1 MRVTYGR
8 EQEGG
13 KATMVSFHQQRADE
27 VRSELGK
34 WAEQNITNARGR
46 ETFLKHLEAATKE
59 MAARQPATRDP
70 AQPAPDRART
80 PSRDR

>member
-34 WAEQNITNARGR
+34 WAEQNITKSAVARP
-46 ETFLKHLEAATKE
+46 F
-59 MAARQPATRDP
+59 
-70 AQPAPDRART
+70 
-80 PSRDR
+80 